1 MNAKLKTILTTAWNE
16 PRAFFLWLTLGS
28 ALLFASATLFVHT
41 TSPEHTF
48 SSPVPPAVQMI
59 ALLSL
64 LCLGVSFVC
73 FILALIPPVR
83 RLFGWLLQRRFFVL
97 ACLGTLIA
105 LFYAVE
111 NWRGRQAWAN
121 FQREWAAK
129 GERFDLASIIPPMVA
144 DDENFFMTKPWEA
157 LRQASTNR
165 TAHWDDNVPAVL
177 DAYGPHGSHPP
188 RLGDMARA
196 TRTDLGVWQE
206 FYRGTNNLVAAGD
219 GAFTNYFPIAANP
232 QSPAQDVLLALTRYA
247 DTLRQL
253 HEAAKRPHARV
264 WVNYEDGFA
273 VNLSHLA
280 KIKGCA
286 NYLSIHAIAAL
297 TNGDTDTALADV
309 LLSCRLNE
317 ALRSEQL
324 LITHLVRAAVGNIQI
339 LPIWEG
345 LADQRWSDSQLARLD
360 AALAKENY
368 LENYQQAMRGERACF
383 NHTFDQVRQTR
394 NLDFLSEPEAF
405 AQADGSLLEQTL
417 GNSLFR
423 VVPGGWFDQNKL
435 SVSRIN
441 VELLLTA
448 VDVERGIAAPAAV
461 RRTDEESRKRSRSV
475 TPYNLFSHTLLP
487 ALSRSAEKC
496 GRAQSVVDLARVAI
510 ALERHRLA
518 NGQFPE
524 TLAVLEPKF
533 IATLPHDVINGQPL
547 KYHRTDSGS
556 FVLYSIGWNEKDD
569 GGTVAFS
576 KDGKN
581 VNWKEGDWVWASAAK

>member
-28 ALLFASATLFVHT
+28 ALLFGSAALFVHT
-41 TSPEHTF
+41 KNMERVF

-64 LCLGVSFVC
+64 FCLGVSFVC
-73 FILALIPPVR
+73 FFLAWIPPLR
-83 RLFGWLLQRRFFVL
+83 RLFAWLLQRRFFVL

-111 NWRGRQAWAN
+111 NWRGRHAWAS

-129 GERFDLASIIPPMVA
+129 GERFDLASVIPPTVP
-144 DDENFFMTKPWEA
+144 DDENFFMTKPWEQ
-157 LRQASTNR
+157 LRLASTNR
-165 TAHWDDNVPAVL
+165 TTQWDDIVPAVL
-177 DAYGPHGSHPP
+177 DAYGTKGQAPG
-188 RLGDMARA
+188 LGDMARA
-196 TRTDLGVWQE
+196 KRTDLGAWQE
-206 FYRGTNNLVAAGD
+206 FYRGTNNLIAAGD
-219 GAFTNYFPIAANP
+219 GAFTNYFPVAAHP
-232 QSPAQDVLLALTRYA
+232 QSPAQDVLLALTRYE

-253 HEAAKRPHARV
+253 YEAAKRPHARV

-286 NYLSIHAIAAL
+286 SYLSIHAIASLA
-297 TNGDTDTALADV
+297 NGDADTALADV

-317 ALRSEQL
+317 ALTSEPF
-324 LITHLVRAAVGNIQI
+324 LITHLVRAAVGYIQI
-339 LPIWEG
+339 IPIWEG
-345 LADQRWSDSQLARLD
+345 LADQRWSDPQLARLD
-360 AALAKENY
+360 AALAKEDY

-383 NHTFDQVRQTR
+383 NHTFDQIRQTR
-394 NLDFLSEPEAF
+394 NLDFLGEPEAV
-405 AQADGSLLEQTL
+405 AQAEGSLLEQTL

-423 VVPGGWFDQNKL
+423 LVPGGWFDQNKL

-441 VELLLTA
+441 VEVLLTA
-448 VDVERGIAAPAAV
+448 VDVEHGIAAPAAV
-461 RRTDEESRKRSRSV
+461 HRTDEESRKRSRAV

-496 GRAQSVVDLARVAI
+496 GRAQSMVDLARVAI

-524 TLAVLEPKF
+524 TLAALEPKF
-533 IATLPHDVINGQPL
+533 IAKLPHDVINGQPL
-547 KYHRTDSGS
+547 KYRRTDNDS
-556 FVLYSIGWNEKDD
+556 FILYSVGWNEKDD

-581 VNWKEGDWVWASAAK
+581 VNWKEGDWVWRYPQP

>member
-28 ALLFASATLFVHT
+28 AVLFGSATLFVHT
-41 TSPEHTF
+41 TTPEHFFT
-48 SSPVPPAVQMI
+48 SPVPPAVQMI
-59 ALLSL
+59 ALFSL
-64 LCLGVSFVC
+64 LCFGVSFVC
-73 FILALIPPVR
+73 FILAWIPPLR
-83 RLFGWLLQRRFFVL
+83 RTFTWLLQRRFFVL

-111 NWRGRQAWAN
+111 NWRGRQAWAS

-129 GERFDLASIIPPMVA
+129 GERFDLASIIPPAVP
-144 DDENFFMTKPWEA
+144 DDENFFMTKPWEK
-157 LRQASTNR
+157 LRLAGMKRTNFW
-165 TAHWDDNVPAVL
+165 AAVPAVL
-177 DAYGPHGSHPP
+177 DSSPKGPVP
-188 RLGDMARA
+188 RMGDIARV
-196 TRTDLGVWQE
+196 TRTDLVAWQE
-206 FYRGTNNLVAAGD
+206 FYRGTNNLVATGD
-219 GAFTNYFPIAANP
+219 GAFTNYFPVAANP
-232 QSPAQDVLLALTRYA
+232 QSPARDVLLALSRYA
-247 DTLRQL
+247 ETLSQL

-273 VNLSHLA
+273 VNLSHLTE
-280 KIKGCA
+280 IKRCA
-286 NYLSIHAIAAL
+286 SYLSIHAIASLA
-297 TNGDTDTALADV
+297 NGDTDAALADV
-309 LLSCRLNE
+309 LLSYRLNE
-317 ALRSEQL
+317 ALTSEPF
-324 LITHLVRAAVGNIQI
+324 LITHLVRAAVGYVQI
-339 LPIWEG
+339 IPIWEG
-345 LADQRWSDSQLARLD
+345 LADQRWSDAQLGLLD

>member
-1 MNAKLKTILTTAWNE
+1 MNTKLKTILITAWNE

-28 ALLFASATLFVHT
+28 ALLFGSATLFVLT
-41 TSPEHTF
+41 KNPEHTF

-64 LCLGVSFVC
+64 LCLGVSFFC
-73 FILALIPPVR
+73 FFLAWILPLR
-83 RLFGWLLQRRFFVL
+83 RLFTWLLQRRFFVL

-121 FQREWAAK
+121 FQREWATK
-129 GERFDLASIIPPMVA
+129 GERFDLASVIPPTVP
-144 DDENFFMTKPWEA
+144 DDENFFMTKPWEN
-157 LRQASTNR
+157 LRLASTNR
-165 TAHWDDNVPAVL
+165 TTSWDDNLPAVL

-188 RLGDMARA
+188 DLGSIART
-196 TRTDLGVWQE
+196 TRTDLGSWQE
-206 FYRGTNNLVAAGD
+206 YYRGTNNLVAAGN
-219 GAFTNYFPIAANP
+219 GTFTNYFPVATNL
-232 QSPAQDVLLALTRYA
+232 QSPAQDVLLALTKYA
-247 DTLRQL
+247 NTLHQL
-253 HEAAKRPHARV
+253 HEAARRPHARV

-286 NYLSIHAIAAL
+286 NYLSIHAIASLA
-297 TNGDTDTALADV
+297 NGDTDTALADI
-309 LLSCRLNE
+309 LLSYRLNE
-317 ALRSEQL
+317 ALKSEPL
-324 LITHLVRAAVGNIQI
+324 LITHLVRVALGSIQTTA
-339 LPIWEG
+339 IWEG
-345 LADQRWSDSQLARLD
+345 LADRRWSDSQLARLD
-360 AALAKENY
+360 VALAKENY

-394 NLDFLSEPEAF
+394 NLDFLGEPEAF
-405 AQADGSLLEQTL
+405 DPAQGSLLEQTL

-423 VVPGGWFDQNKL
+423 LVPGGWFDQNKL

-461 RRTDEESRKRSRSV
+461 RHTDEESRKRSSAV

-496 GRAQSVVDLARVAI
+496 GRTQSMVDLARVAI

-518 NGQFPE
+518 TGQFPE
-524 TLAVLEPKF
+524 HLAALTPQFLAK
-533 IATLPHDVINGQPL
+533 LPHDVINGQPL
-547 KYHRTDSGS
+547 KYRRTDNGS
-556 FVLYSIGWNEKDD
+556 FLLYSVGWNEKDD
-569 GGTVAFS
+569 GGSVVLS

-581 VNWKEGDWVWASAAK
+581 VNWKEGDWVWRYPQP